1 MQGMIMVKHLPL
13 AVLTALLLAACGGS
27 DKPPAEKP
35 APAENRNV
43 LKIYNWSEYVDP
55 ETVAD
60 FEKKNGIKVT
70 YDVCTTVMK
79 RWKARC

>member
-13 AVLTALLLAACGGS
+13 AVLTALLLAACGSS

-35 APAENRNV
+35 APAENQNV

-60 FEKKNGIKVT
+60 FERKT
-70 YDVCTTVMK
+70 ASRLLMMCTTVMK